1 MNFLWTRAINNIPV
15 INRLALEKGVFILE
29 RKTVEVLWPSDRE
42 DREKKDG
49 KLRVAAY
56 CRLSK
61 ILNEKHLDSL
71 ENQLNHYTYY
81 LTNHENYKLMGLY
94 YDGDI
99 SGTTINNRP
108 GFKRLL
114 RHCEE
119 GLIDLVITKSISRF
133 SRNAKDLLEVVN
145 HLSELGIP
153 IIFETENINTLE
165 RKNKF
170 FLTALAGLSQ
180 EEIVSISNN
189 KIWSNNKKFLSGKP
203 PNRRQY
209 GYVLSETEDGTT
221 HIIYDEEAK
230 VIRDIFKMFIGGMR
244 INEITR
250 LLTDKSVE
258 TAGGHTVWTHT
269 LVRNLLTNRMYVGEQ
284 IINNNQYYYNRKVS
298 FLRDIG
304 RDIYIIENAYPR
316 IISNEEFEKAQEILM
331 ELKVKKSMGTISP
344 HSCSK
349 RIRCGLCDVA
359 YHKNKRKNDTEW
371 VCSIKQKQSRLCDSP
386 RLSDKKI
393 LPLMKEA
400 FQLMFDFNNPD
411 ILQELMDELEW
422 INKNDRFE
430 FHRLSLL
437 SQLQIAKERLK
448 QHPENDELIREKEK
462 KEKDIIDFEHLAT
475 MIEDDRKYRENA
487 IEILGRAK
495 SPEDFLSKANIDLLR
510 AWIMEITIFT
520 LKDYQVHWFN
530 DLYTTV
536 GNCEK
541 HKDNM
546 EVKRASL
553 VEGTLILKPSKKT
566 KNIFVEEDYQDT
578 ITSLRDPPSL
588 KLRGD
593 KVQVAKVEDY
603 SFIKLEDRIRKE
615 IKESKKLGLESSRNK
630 ERIAVYARV
639 STDDPRQLNSLEA
652 QMAYYTYYIL
662 KNPDYR
668 LVQVYYDE
676 GISGTKAENRPG
688 FQQMIA
694 DCKKGKIDRIITKS
708 ISRFARNTVDCLEYV
723 RELKSIG
730 ISILFEKEEIDSKEN
745 DGEILLTV
753 YSALAQEESRSL
765 GENIAWSRRKKAERG
780 DIKLSTLP
788 YGYTY
793 NKDGSWEINRDEAK
807 IIKRIYDERLS
818 GKSVLGITKDLTND
832 GVPSPK
838 NNKVWGQTTVRKIL
852 ISVVYKGDILYQN
865 KYTNDTIAGRRVK
878 NNGELPMY
886 YFEEHHE
893 AIIDRKMWDAVQ
905 NMLPNGVSKN
915 QRKKRT
921 YHDREEFSKVF
932 RCGSCGCLILHI
944 SDNRRK
950 GYHNWRC
957 KAAVVKNYSDN
968 CYEKGIREENI
979 EHTFMA
985 MLQEMKE
992 SKNLTKLVNEAI
1004 ESIKL
1009 KPYEMERLHSLQTE
1023 IENRYQSLYD
1033 IVEEG
1038 KKHGE
1043 DTEAIKIMSDGI
1055 MELHD
1060 RIRTLEDRIE
1070 KVKDMK
1076 EELKWLRKELLMLE
1090 AFDPKE
1096 ERVPFRKDIF
1106 TRIVKAGTFHTD
1118 GVIEYTLSLGIKWI
1132 AKDNLEEFWKLPMK
1146 EEFKQN

>member
-1 MNFLWTRAINNIPV
+1 M
-15 INRLALEKGVFILE
+15 
-29 RKTVEVLWPSDRE
+29 WPSDRE
-42 DREKKDG
+42 NSDKKDG

-56 CRLSK
+56 CRLS
-61 ILNEKHLDSL
+61 IVINEKHLDSL

-81 LTNHENYKLMGLY
+81 LNNHENYKLMGLY

-114 RHCEE
+114 RHCDE

-133 SRNAKDLLEVVN
+133 SRNAKDLLEVVE

-153 IIFETENINTLE
+153 VIFEKENINTLE

-180 EEIVSISNN
+180 EEVVSISNN
-189 KIWSNNKKFLSGKP
+189 STWSNNKRFLSGKP

-209 GYVLSETEDGTT
+209 GYVLSETKDGPT
-221 HIIYDEEAK
+221 HSIYDEEAK

-244 INEITR
+244 INEIAR
-250 LLTDKSVE
+250 ALTDKSTE
-258 TAGGHTVWTHT
+258 TIGGQTVWTHT

-284 IINNNQYYYNRKVS
+284 IINNSLYQYNRKAS
-298 FLRDIG
+298 FLRDAE

-316 IISNEEFEKAQEILM
+316 IISYEEFEKAQEILI
-331 ELKVKKSMGTISP
+331 ELRVKKSTGTISP

-359 YHKNKRKNDTEW
+359 YHKNKRKYDTEW
-371 VCSIKQKQSRLCDSP
+371 VCCIKQKQSRICDSP
-386 RLSDKKI
+386 RLTDKKI

-400 FQLMFDFNNPD
+400 FQLKYDFNNPD

-422 INKNDRFE
+422 VNKNDRFE

-437 SQLQIAKERLK
+437 SQLQIVKEKIK
-448 QHPENDELIREKEK
+448 QYPGNEELISEKEK
-462 KEKDIIDFEHLAT
+462 KEKAIIDFEHLAT

-487 IEILGRAK
+487 IEILGRVK
-495 SPEDFLSKANIDLLR
+495 STEDFLRKANIDLLR
-510 AWIMEITIFT
+510 AWVMEITIFT

-553 VEGTLILKPSKKT
+553 IKGTLILKPSKKT
-566 KNIFVEEDYQDT
+566 KNIFIEEDYQET
-578 ITSLRDPPSL
+578 ITSLRDPPTL

-593 KVQVAKVEDY
+593 KVQAVQVEDY

-615 IKESKKLGLESSRNK
+615 IKESKKQGIEPSRNK
-630 ERIAVYARV
+630 VRIAVYARV

-652 QMAYYTYYIL
+652 QMAYYTYAIL

-688 FQQMIA
+688 FQQMIT

-708 ISRFARNTVDCLEYV
+708 ISRFARNTVDCLKYV

-730 ISILFEKEEIDSKEN
+730 VSILFEKEEIDSKEN

-765 GENIAWSRRKKAERG
+765 GENIAWSRRKIAERG
-780 DIKLSTLP
+780 EIKQSILP
-788 YGYTY
+788 YGYIY
-793 NKDGSWEINRDEAK
+793 DKDGNWAIDRAK
-807 IIKRIYDERLS
+807 AEIIKKIYDERYS
-818 GKSVLGITKDLTND
+818 GNSALGISRLLTD
-832 GVPSPK
+832 GGVPSPR
-838 NNKVWGQTTVRKIL
+838 NNNTWGQTTVRKIL
-852 ISVVYKGDILYQN
+852 NNPAYKGDILYQ
-865 KYTNDTIAGRRVK
+865 KEYTYDTITGKRVK
-878 NNGELPMY
+878 NNGELQMY
-886 YFEEHHE
+886 YIEDNHE
-893 AIIDRKMWDAVQ
+893 AIIDKKRWDEVQ
-905 NMLPNGVSKN
+905 SMLSNSTKN
-915 QRKKRT
+915 QRKKKS

-932 RCGSCGCLILHI
+932 RCGDCGCLIIHI
-944 SDNRRK
+944 PNQRGIEK
-950 GYHNWRC
+950 HYWRC
-957 KAAVVKNYSDN
+957 RAAVKKDHSEN

-979 EHTFMA
+979 EHTFMV
-985 MLQEMKE
+985 MLQEMKD
-992 SKNLTKLVNEAI
+992 SKNLTKLVNGAI

-1009 KPYEMERLHSLQTE
+1009 KPNETERLHWLQAE
-1023 IENRYQSLYD
+1023 IENRYQRLYD

-1043 DTEAIKIMSDGI
+1043 DTEAIKIMSDQI

-1070 KVKDMK
+1070 KVKDIK
-1076 EELKWLRKELLMLE
+1076 DELKCLRKELLTVTT
-1090 AFDPKE
+1090 FDPKK

-1106 TRIVKAGTFHTD
+1106 VRLVKAGTFHQE
-1118 GVIEYTLSLGIKWI
+1118 GIIEYTLSLGIKWI
-1132 AKDNLEEFWKLPMK
+1132 TKDNLEQSWKLPMR
-1146 EEFKQN
+1146 EE